1 MMTPIPFLD
10 LEATYLEQQSDLNE
24 AYERVMHS
32 GRWILGDELIGF
44 ETEYAG
50 SCGAQHCIGVGNGLD
65 ALSLALEALGIGA
78 GDEVV
83 VPAHTFVATWI
94 AILRCGATPVPVEPT
109 SHPYLALGDNLL
121 AAMTP
126 RTRAILPVHLY
137 GEVVDLSRLV
147 DACQARGIHVV
158 EDAAQAH
165 GASRSHP
172 GIAACYSFYPGKNLG
187 AFGDG
192 GAIVTNDAGLA
203 EKLRA
208 MRNYGSLERYRHDVP
223 GVNSRLDELQ
233 AAFLRVKLSRLDDY
247 NNRRAALAA
256 FYSQELLGVGD
267 LQLPAAAC
275 DGRHAWHLYVL
286 QTANRDALQSY
297 LAEHGCETFVHYPT
311 AVYRMPPYRQF
322 GPAELTASDR
332 LSARIL
338 SLPMGPHL
346 SLQQAREV
354 CKLIR
359 EFFARR

>member
-1 MMTPIPFLD
+1 MTHIPFLD
-10 LEATYLEQQSDLNE
+10 LEAAYLEQQTELDA
-24 AYERVMHS
+24 AYALVMRS
-32 GRWILGDELIGF
+32 GSWILGKELVNF
-44 ETEYAG
+44 ETAFART
-50 SCGAQHCIGVGNGLD
+50 CGAQHCVGVGNGLD
-65 ALSLALEALGIGA
+65 AISLALEALGIRA

-94 AILRCGATPVPVEPT
+94 AILRCGATPVPVEPI
-109 SHPYLALGDNLL
+109 SHPYLSLGKDLL
-121 AAMTP
+121 AAVTP

-137 GEVVDLSRLV
+137 GEVVDLRELV
-147 DACQARGIHVV
+147 KDCQVRGIHVI

-165 GASRSHP
+165 GASRSHL
-172 GIAACYSFYPGKNLG
+172 GMAACYSFYPGKNLG

-247 NNRRAALAA
+247 NNRRATIAA
-256 FYSQELLGVGD
+256 IYGQELLGVGD
-267 LQLPAAAC
+267 LQLPAVAD

-286 QTANRDALQSY
+286 QTAYRDALQAY
-297 LAEHGCETFVHYPT
+297 LAEQGCKTLVHYPT
-311 AVYRMPPYRQF
+311 PVYRMSPYKHF
-322 GPAELTASDR
+322 GPAEMTATDR

-346 SLQQAREV
+346 SREQASEV
-354 CKLIR
+354 CTLIR
-359 EFFARR
+359 TFFDRS

>member
-10 LEATYLEQQSDLNE
+10 LGATYLEQQSDLNA

-32 GRWILGDELIGF
+32 GRWILGDELIRF
-44 ETEYAG
+44 ETEFAG

-65 ALSLALEALGIGA
+65 ALSLALEALDIGA

-109 SHPYLALGDNLL
+109 RHPYLALGDDLL
-121 AAMTP
+121 GAVTP
-126 RTRAILPVHLY
+126 RTRAIVPVHLY
-137 GEVVDLSRLV
+137 GEVVDLSRLA
-147 DACQARGIHVV
+147 DECHARGIHVI

-172 GIAACYSFYPGKNLG
+172 GMAACYSFYPGKNLG

-203 EKLRA
+203 ENLKAL
-208 MRNYGSLERYRHDVP
+208 RNYGALERYRHDVP

-247 NNRRAALAA
+247 NSRRAAIAA
-256 FYSQELLGVGD
+256 FYGQELLGVGD
-267 LQLPAAAC
+267 LQLPAAAD

-286 QTANRDALQSY
+286 QTARRDALQSY
-297 LAEHGCETFVHYPT
+297 LSVHGCETLVHYPT
-311 AVYRMPPYRQF
+311 PVYRMLPYRQF

-338 SLPMGPHL
+338 SLPIGPHL
-346 SLQQAREV
+346 SLQQANEV
-354 CKLIR
+354 CELVR
-359 EFFARR
+359 EFFAGR

>member
-1 MMTPIPFLD
+1 MTRIPFLD
-10 LEATYLEQQSDLNE
+10 LEAVYLEQQTDFDA
-24 AYERVMHS
+24 AYARVMRS
-32 GRWILGDELIGF
+32 GRWILGEELVNF
-44 ETEYAG
+44 ETEFAR
-50 SCGAQHCIGVGNGLD
+50 SCGTRHCIGVGNGLD
-65 ALSLALEALGIGA
+65 ALFLSLEALGVGT

-109 SHPYLALGDNLL
+109 SHLYLALGDDLF
-121 AAMTP
+121 AAVTP
-126 RTRAILPVHLY
+126 RTRAIVPVHLY
-137 GEVVDLSRLV
+137 GEVVDLGQLV

-165 GASRSHP
+165 GASRSHF

-192 GAIVTNDAGLA
+192 GAIVSNDVGLA

-208 MRNYGSLERYRHDVP
+208 MRNYGSLERYRHDSP
-223 GVNSRLDELQ
+223 GINSRLDELQ
-233 AAFLRVKLSRLDDY
+233 AAFLRVKLARLEDY
-247 NNRRAALAA
+247 NARRAASATI
-256 FYSQELLGVGD
+256 YGQELLRVGD
-267 LQLPAAAC
+267 LQLPAN

-286 QTANRDALQSY
+286 QTGHRDALQSY
-297 LAEHGCETFVHYPT
+297 LAEHGCETLVQYPT
-311 AVYRMPPYRQF
+311 PIYRMPPYRQF

-332 LSARIL
+332 ISARIL

-346 SLQQAREV
+346 SLQQTHEV
-354 CKLIR
+354 CKLVR

>member
-1 MMTPIPFLD
+1 MMTPIHFLD
-10 LEATYLEQQSDLNE
+10 LEAGYLEQQSDLDA
-24 AYERVMHS
+24 AYGRVMRS
-32 GRWILGDELIGF
+32 GRWILGDELSRF
-44 ETEYAG
+44 ETEFAG
-50 SCGAQHCIGVGNGLD
+50 SCGAQLCIGVGNGLD

-94 AILRCGATPVPVEPT
+94 AILSCGATPIPVEPT
-109 SHPYLALGDNLL
+109 SHPYLALGDDLL
-121 AAMTP
+121 AAVTP
-126 RTRAILPVHLY
+126 RTRAMVPVHLY
-137 GEVVDLSRLV
+137 GEVVDLGRLV
-147 DACQARGIHVV
+147 DSCQARGIHVI

-165 GASRSHP
+165 GVSRSHL
-172 GIAACYSFYPGKNLG
+172 GMAACYSFYPGKNLG

-247 NNRRAALAA
+247 NNRRATIAA
-256 FYSQELLGVGD
+256 VYGQKLLGVGD
-267 LQLPAAAC
+267 LQLPADA
-275 DGRHAWHLYVL
+275 DNGRHAWHLYVL
-286 QTANRDALQSY
+286 QTAHRDALQSY
-297 LAEHGCETFVHYPT
+297 LAEHGCETLVHYPT
-311 AVYRMPPYRQF
+311 PVYRMLPYSQF

-338 SLPMGPHL
+338 SLPIGPHL
-346 SLQQAREV
+346 SLQQTHEV